1 MPRRRKIAVISVF
14 VFGAGSVIMGI
25 LRFHSV
31 LKLISINDTSD
42 GVGETIIVVA
52 LELNLAAIAVN
63 LPAIRSIF
71 VKRSNARR
79 EATLTNG
86 GYGISKSKMETV
98 QSTNRLDTSRPTRVH
113 EMSQLSGPLRDS
125 PLSDSREELWRTIE
139 DANGYLPLQKK
150 KVSRH
155 EQFTTVDL
163 S

>member
-1 MPRRRKIAVISVF
+1 MPRRKKIAVISVF
-14 VFGAGSVIMGI
+14 AFGAGSVIMGI

-31 LKLISINDTSD
+31 LKLISINNTSD

-79 EATLTNG
+79 EATLTNA
-86 GYGISKSKMETV
+86 GYGTSKSKMSTA
-98 QSTNRLDTSRPTRVH
+98 QSTSRLDTSRPRHMH
-113 EMSQLSGPLRDS
+113 EMSQLPNPLRDS
-125 PLSDSREELWRTIE
+125 PLSDSQEELWRTIE
-139 DANGYLPLQKK
+139 DANGDVPMQKK
-150 KVSRH
+150 TVSRH